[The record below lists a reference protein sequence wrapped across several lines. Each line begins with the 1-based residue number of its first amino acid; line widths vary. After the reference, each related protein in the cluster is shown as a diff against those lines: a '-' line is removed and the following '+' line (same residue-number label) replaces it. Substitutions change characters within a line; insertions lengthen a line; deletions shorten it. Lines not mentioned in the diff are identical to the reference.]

1 MNLIPIL
8 RNPHSNKMSVIRAQA
23 RIHPWRYIMKSTLQS
38 GKKLALCISFL
49 VIAASAA
56 MGADLFDLRVFPCFA
71 SQTVDFTGIIVTSN
85 MREDPTNRRS
95 RFAGLIARWLA
106 SGTVTIDSS
115 SQQLTADIKDGEFS
129 GQIKVPSLASFT
141 LIVQHNGQKLY
152 QETFNFPDKA
162 DYLVISDIDDTILVT
177 DVTHRIKM
185 VYNSLFKRISKRQP
199 VPGTPE
205 FYQDLSKGLVLPGI
219 PHFIY
224 LSSSPA
230 FLSRSLKAFIKQTQ
244 FPQGSVV
251 LKKTLSSSG
260 SEKHKSAWL
269 EQIALKYPG
278 KPLLLIGDSGEKDPV
293 IYQSF
298 VENNKAAGRVKG
310 VIIHEVTDQ
319 PEKIKALEQ
328 IREQLQKQKIPF
340 IYWNCINGLK
350 DSLKHNLLLH

>member
-1 MNLIPIL
+1 
-8 RNPHSNKMSVIRAQA
+8 
-23 RIHPWRYIMKSTLQS
+23 MKSTLQS

-71 SQTVDFTGIIVTSN
+71 SQTVDFAGFIVTSN

-95 RFAGLIARWLA
+95 RFAGLVAKWLA
-106 SGTVTIDSS
+106 TGTVTIDSA

-162 DYLVISDIDDTILVT
+162 DYLVVSDIDDTILVT
-177 DVTHRIKM
+177 EVTHRIKM
-185 VYNSLFKRISKRQP
+185 VYNSLFKRTSKRQP
-199 VPGTPE
+199 VSGTPE
-205 FYQDLSKGLVLPGI
+205 FYQDLSKGMGISGI

-230 FLSRSLKAFIKQTQ
+230 FLSRSLKTFIKQNQ

-260 SEKHKSAWL
+260 SEKHKSGWL
-269 EQIALKYPG
+269 EQIALKYPD
-278 KPLLLIGDSGEKDPV
+278 KPLLLVGDSGEQDPV

-298 VENNKAAGRVKG
+298 IENSAAKGRVKG

-319 PEKIKALEQ
+319 SEKIKALEQ
-328 IREQLQKQKIPF
+328 IRENLQKKGIPF
-340 IYWNCINGLK
+340 IYWKSINELK
-350 DSLKHNLLLH
+350 DALKRNLLLH